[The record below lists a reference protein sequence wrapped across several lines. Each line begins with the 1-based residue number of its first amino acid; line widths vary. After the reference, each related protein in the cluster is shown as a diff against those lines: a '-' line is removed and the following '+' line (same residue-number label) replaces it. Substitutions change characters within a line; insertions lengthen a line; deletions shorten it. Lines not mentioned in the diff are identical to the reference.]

1 MKKRKQ
7 IYRPFSNNPQPCVHD
22 AYSDMRYLLNVLS
35 NQLKREKSL
44 LVKFEKNLALID
56 VCYPATFHSF
66 VETLKLSV
74 SNNLNPFHLLYALSV
89 SYHILFQFLSR
100 QLSRFR
106 LFLVYA

>member
-1 MKKRKQ
+1 MQKRKQ

-44 LVKFEKNLALID
+44 LVKLKFEKNLTLID

-66 VETLKLSV
+66 VETLNYPSLT
-74 SNNLNPFHLLYALSV
+74 
-89 SYHILFQFLSR
+89 I
-100 QLSRFR
+100 
-106 LFLVYA
+106 